1 MRPVAMIVCFLMI
14 ASCYAFKISSME
26 EFYPMDQ
33 NRITEES
40 LKLQESLDSR
50 LPVTSNNTTGFVSRH
65 TVAFEGFSSPIFI
78 IGDDAV
84 SKRWL
89 NDHAKK
95 LREIRALGFITNIKD
110 PATLQELQHAH
121 DLPLLPANVDDLMVL
136 LDAKHYPLIMNKGVV
151 WQ

>member
-26 EFYPMDQ
+26 EFYEVDQ
-33 NRITEES
+33 NRITEDS

-50 LPVTSNNTTGFVSRH
+50 LPVKSKTTAGLVSRH
-65 TVAFEGFSSPIFI
+65 KVSFEGFSNPIFI

-84 SKRWL
+84 SKQWL
-89 NDHAKK
+89 NDRAKK
-95 LREIRALGFITNIKD
+95 LREIHALGFITNIKD
-110 PATLQELQHAH
+110 PATLQNLQSVY
-121 DLPLLPANVDDLMVL
+121 DLPLLPANVDDLMIL
-136 LDAKHYPLIMNKGVV
+136 LDADHYPLMMNKGVV